1 MRTIKK
7 NGDKPAFPIS
17 EDETDRLDLGVEI
30 YTGLTKREHF
40 AGIALQGLIIE
51 SKDYYS
57 YRELAEKAV
66 GFADALLDELS
77 KT

>member
-1 MRTIKK
+1 MSTIMK
-7 NGDKPAFPIS
+7 NGNKPAFPIS
-17 EDETDRLDLGVEI
+17 EDETYRFNLGVEI
-30 YTGLTKREHF
+30 HSGLTKREHF